1 MFMKTIAVGPL
12 ELVASRVT
20 GGATVAIDCFCNLLF
35 DGCGNHKG
43 VGGVAANFATEA
55 CEARFVSSVIGLR
68 RAMFDVI

>member
-20 GGATVAIDCFCNLLF
+20 GGATVAIDCFC
-35 DGCGNHKG
+35 CGNHKG